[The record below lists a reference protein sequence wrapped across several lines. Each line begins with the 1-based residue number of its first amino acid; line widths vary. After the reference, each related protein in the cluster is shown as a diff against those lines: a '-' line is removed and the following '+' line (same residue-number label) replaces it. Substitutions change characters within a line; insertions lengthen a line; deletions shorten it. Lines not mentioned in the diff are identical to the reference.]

1 MSTHKH
7 IDALC
12 AVITVLTVLLAVLFM
27 NGAALG
33 IEPLEDGD
41 GGQGQF
47 TANDLDGDWDASEAT
62 KIMLT
67 SDGADIVGLGAYAVD
82 GDVHIVYG
90 GRYVLT
96 GSLSDGSV
104 IVEADGDDKVW
115 LLLDGAEVHCS
126 DSAALLVEQAEK
138 VFLTLAA
145 DSENVLSSG
154 LAYSEA
160 AVAANVDGAVYA
172 RDDLTVNGTGALT
185 VTGEYQHG
193 VVCNDDLVLAG
204 GTLTVT
210 AAQDALHAN
219 DSCRIAEAAVTLTAG
234 DDGVT
239 VSNDAG
245 TGYFYM
251 QSGSLTIPSCYE
263 GVEAVTVT
271 IDGGTVDIAPTD
283 DGINATGTGETSPV
297 VRISGGDVRIVND
310 QGMDADGIDSNGD
323 IYIDGGR
330 VLISVTG
337 TGGNAAIDYGSEY
350 GGVCQVNGGTLIAC
364 GGSMMVESLDQASG
378 QGFVE
383 CAVSGGA
390 GAALTL
396 TDESGNTL
404 LDETVPCAFT
414 YVMLSAPGMTAGS
427 AYTVAADGT
436 ATQATANSVTAASG
450 GFGPMGGGRM
460 MGGGGRMGGMF
471 LGGGLG
477 ETETG
482 QQPDQT
488 MGQTMG
494 QPPEMPTGQEQM
506 QGQMPAMPD
515 GQTEGQLPELP
526 AGQEQGQVP
535 ATPEGQTTDQVPSLP
550 EGQEQDQMPAT
561 PEGQTEGQM
570 PVVQEGQE
578 QMQLPDMLGRR
589 QMQGQVPAAE
599 TAVSA
604 EAEQSLPAGTWILLA
619 LSAAVLLAGILIAA
633 KVKH

>member
-1 MSTHKH
+1 MSTHRH

-12 AVITVLTVLLAVLFM
+12 ACITVLTVLLAVLFM

-47 TANDLDGDWDASEAT
+47 TANDLDGEWDASDAT

-67 SDGADIVGLGAYAVD
+67 SDGADITGTGAYAVD

-90 GRYVLT
+90 GRYVLS
-96 GSLSDGSV
+96 GSLTDGSV

-115 LLLDGAEVHCS
+115 LLLDGADVHCS
-126 DSAALLVEQAEK
+126 DGAALLVEQAEK

-145 DSENVLSSG
+145 GSENTLSSG
-154 LAYSEA
+154 LAYSET
-160 AVAANVDGAVYA
+160 AVSAGIDGAVYA
-172 RDDLTVNGTGALT
+172 RDDLTVNGAGALT
-185 VTGEYQHG
+185 VTGEYGHG
-193 VVCNDDLVLAG
+193 IVCNDDLVIAG

-251 QSGSLTIPSCYE
+251 RSGSLTIPACYE

-283 DGINATGTGETSPV
+283 DGINAPGTGETSPV
-297 VRISGGDVRIVND
+297 IRVSGGDVRIVND

-330 VLISVTG
+330 VFVSVTG

-350 GGVCQVNGGTLIAC
+350 GGVCQVNGGTLVAC

-383 CAVSGGA
+383 CAASGGA
-390 GAALTL
+390 GTALTL

-427 AYTVAADGT
+427 AYTVTADGT
-436 ATQATANSVTAASG
+436 ETQATANSVTAG
-450 GFGPMGGGRM
+450 TMFGGPMGGGRM
-460 MGGGGRMGGMF
+460 MGGDGQMGAMP
-471 LGGGLG
+471 
-477 ETETG
+477 EG
-482 QQPDQT
+482 QQ
-488 MGQTMG
+488 
-494 QPPEMPTGQEQM
+494 
-506 QGQMPAMPD
+506 
-515 GQTEGQLPELP
+515 QTEGQMPTMPE
-526 AGQEQGQVP
+526 GQEQGQVP
-535 ATPEGQTTDQVPSLP
+535 TMPEGQA
-550 EGQEQDQMPAT
+550 EGQMPT
-561 PEGQTEGQM
+561 MPEGQTEGQAPAM
-570 PVVQEGQE
+570 PEDQTEGQMPTMPEGQE
-578 QMQLPDMLGRR
+578 QGQVAAVPEGQEQVQQPGMFERQ
-589 QMQGQVPAAE
+589 QMQSQMPAAE
-599 TAVSA
+599 TAA
-604 EAEQSLPAGTWILLA
+604 PAGAGQTLPAETWALLGV
-619 LSAAVLLAGILIAA
+619 SAAVLLVGIIIAA

>member
-1 MSTHKH
+1 MSTHRH

-12 AVITVLTVLLAVLFM
+12 ACITVLTVLLAVLFM

-47 TANDLDGDWDASEAT
+47 TANDLNGEWDASDAT

-67 SDGADIVGLGAYAVD
+67 SNGADIAGAGAYAVD

-90 GRYVLT
+90 GRYVLS
-96 GSLSDGSV
+96 GSLTDGSV

-115 LLLDGAEVHCS
+115 LLLDGADIHCS
-126 DSAALLVEQAEK
+126 DGAALLVEQAEK

-145 DSENVLSSG
+145 GSENTLSSG
-154 LAYSEA
+154 MTYSEA
-160 AVAANVDGAVYA
+160 AVSAGIDGAVYA
-172 RDDLTVNGTGALT
+172 RDDLTVNGAGALT
-185 VTGEYQHG
+185 VTGEYGHG
-193 VVCNDDLVLAG
+193 IVCNDDLVIAG

-219 DSCRIAEAAVTLTAG
+219 DSVRIAEAAVTLTAG

-239 VSNDAG
+239 VSNDDG

-283 DGINATGTGETSPV
+283 DGINAPGTGETSPV
-297 VRISGGDVRIVND
+297 VRVSGGDVRIVND

-330 VLISVTG
+330 VFISVTG

-383 CAVSGGA
+383 CAASGRA

-404 LDETVPCAFT
+404 LDETIPCAFT

-427 AYTVAADGT
+427 AYTVTADGT
-436 ATQATANSVTAASG
+436 ETQATANSVAAG
-450 GFGPMGGGRM
+450 TMFGVPMGGGRM
-460 MGGGGRMGGMF
+460 MGGGGQMGGRMM
-471 LGGGLG
+471 GGDGQMG
-477 ETETG
+477 AMPEG
-482 QQPDQT
+482 QQ
-488 MGQTMG
+488 
-494 QPPEMPTGQEQM
+494 
-506 QGQMPAMPD
+506 
-515 GQTEGQLPELP
+515 QTEGQMPTMPE
-526 AGQEQGQVP
+526 GQEQGQVP
-535 ATPEGQTTDQVPSLP
+535 TMPEGQAEGQVAAVP
-550 EGQEQDQMPAT
+550 EGQEQI
-561 PEGQTEGQM
+561 
-570 PVVQEGQE
+570 
-578 QMQLPDMLGRR
+578 
-589 QMQGQVPAAE
+589 QGQVPAIPESQEQAQPPAAPEGQGLMQSQMPAAE
-599 TAVSA
+599 TAA
-604 EAEQSLPAGTWILLA
+604 LAGAGQTLPAETWALLGV
-619 LSAAVLLAGILIAA
+619 SAAVLLVGIIIAA

>member
-1 MSTHKH
+1 MSTHRH

-12 AVITVLTVLLAVLFM
+12 ACITALTVLLAVLFM

-47 TANDLDGDWDASEAT
+47 TANDLNGEWDASDAT

-67 SDGADIVGLGAYAVD
+67 SDGADVVGTGAYAVD

-90 GRYVLT
+90 GRYVLS
-96 GSLSDGSV
+96 GSLTDGSV

-115 LLLDGAEVHCS
+115 LLLDGADIHCS
-126 DSAALLVEQAEK
+126 DGAALLVEQAEK

-145 DSENVLSSG
+145 GSENTLSSG
-154 LAYSEA
+154 MTYSEA
-160 AVAANVDGAVYA
+160 AVSAGIDGAVYA
-172 RDDLTVNGTGALT
+172 RDDLTVNGAGALT
-185 VTGEYQHG
+185 VTGEYGHG
-193 VVCNDDLVLAG
+193 IVCNDDLVIAG

-219 DSCRIAEAAVTLTAG
+219 DSVRIAEAAVTLTAG

-239 VSNDAG
+239 VSNDDG

-283 DGINATGTGETSPV
+283 DGINAPGTGETSPV
-297 VRISGGDVRIVND
+297 IRVSGGDVRIVND

-330 VLISVTG
+330 VFISVTG

-383 CAVSGGA
+383 CAASGGA

-396 TDESGNTL
+396 MDESGNTL

-427 AYTVAADGT
+427 AYTVTADGT
-436 ATQATANSVTAASG
+436 ETQATANSVAAASG

-460 MGGGGRMGGMF
+460 MGGGGQMGGRMM
-471 LGGGLG
+471 GGDGQMG
-477 ETETG
+477 AMPEG
-482 QQPDQT
+482 QQ
-488 MGQTMG
+488 
-494 QPPEMPTGQEQM
+494 
-506 QGQMPAMPD
+506 
-515 GQTEGQLPELP
+515 QTEGQMPTMPE
-526 AGQEQGQVP
+526 GQEQGQVP
-535 ATPEGQTTDQVPSLP
+535 TMPEGQAEGQMPTMP
-550 EGQEQDQMPAT
+550 EGQEQ
-561 PEGQTEGQM
+561 GQVAAV
-570 PVVQEGQE
+570 PEGQE
-578 QMQLPDMLGRR
+578 QVQQPGMFERQ
-589 QMQGQVPAAE
+589 QMQSQMPAAE
-599 TAVSA
+599 TAA
-604 EAEQSLPAGTWILLA
+604 PAGAGQTLPAETWALLGV
-619 LSAAVLLAGILIAA
+619 SAAVLLVGIIIAA

>member
-1 MSTHKH
+1 MSTHRH

-12 AVITVLTVLLAVLFM
+12 ALVTVLTVLLAVLFM

-47 TANDLDGDWDASEAT
+47 TANDLDGDWDASNAT

-67 SDGADIVGLGAYAVD
+67 SDGADIAGAGAYAVD

-115 LLLDGAEVHCS
+115 LLLDGADVHCS
-126 DSAALLVEQAEK
+126 DGAALLVEQAEK

-145 DSENVLSSG
+145 GSGNALSSG
-154 LAYSEA
+154 IAYNEA
-160 AVAANVDGAVYA
+160 AVTAGVDGAVYA
-172 RDDLTVNGTGALT
+172 RDDLTVNGAGALT
-185 VTGEYQHG
+185 VTGEYSHG
-193 VVCNDDLVLAG
+193 IVCNDDLVLAG

-219 DSCRIAEAAVTLTAG
+219 DSCRIADAAVTLTAG

-251 QSGSLTIPSCYE
+251 QSGSLTIPACYE

-271 IDGGTVDIAPTD
+271 IDGGTIDIAPTD
-283 DGINATGTGETSPV
+283 DGINAPGTGEAGAV
-297 VRISGGDVRIVND
+297 VRVSGGDVRIVND

-330 VLISVTG
+330 VFISVTG

-350 GGVCQVNGGTLIAC
+350 GGVCQVNGGTLVAC

-383 CAVSGGA
+383 CAASGGA
-390 GAALTL
+390 GAVLTL
-396 TDESGNTL
+396 TDGSGNTL
-404 LDETVPCAFT
+404 LDETIPCAFT
-414 YVMLSAPGMTAGS
+414 YVMLSAPGMAAGG
-427 AYTVAADGT
+427 AYTVTADGT
-436 ATQATANSVTAASG
+436 ETQATANTVTAGAVFG
-450 GFGPMGGGRM
+450 GPMGGGRM
-460 MGGGGRMGGMF
+460 MGGDGQMGGMPMD
-471 LGGGLG
+471 GGPGG
-477 ETETG
+477 TVTG
-482 QQPDQT
+482 QQTDQT
-488 MGQTMG
+488 MGQMMD
-494 QPPEMPTGQEQM
+494 QPPEPPAGQQQT
-506 QGQMPAMPD
+506 QGQMPAI
-515 GQTEGQLPELP
+515 PE
-526 AGQEQGQVP
+526 GQEQGQAP
-535 ATPEGQTTDQVPSLP
+535 AVQEGQDQAQPPAMP
-550 EGQEQDQMPAT
+550 EGQEQMI
-561 PEGQTEGQM
+561 
-570 PVVQEGQE
+570 
-578 QMQLPDMLGRR
+578 
-589 QMQGQVPAAE
+589 GQVPAAAATAPTE
-599 TAVSA
+599 TG
-604 EAEQSLPAGTWILLA
+604 QTLPAGTWALLGV
-619 LSAAVLLAGILIAA
+619 SAAVLLVGIIIAA